1 MSFTDPIADLI
12 TRIRNAQR
20 IGKSSV
26 KCPAS
31 KMKVNVLEVLK
42 NEGYIE
48 DFSQNDSIPSEKELE
63 VKLRYVEGRPVIQE
77 IDRVSKPGRRT
88 YTSVK
93 DMPKVKGGLGIYV
106 VSTNQGVMSDHA
118 ARERQVGGEILFKV
132 F

>member
-31 KMKVNVLEVLK
+31 KLKVNVLDVLK

-48 DFSQNDSIPSEKELE
+48 SFSQDDSVPTKKELE

-77 IDRVSKPGRRT
+77 IDRVSTPGRRT

>member
-1 MSFTDPIADLI
+1 MSFSDPIADLI

-20 IGKSSV
+20 IGQSAV

-31 KMKVNVLEVLK
+31 KLKMNVLEVLK
-42 NEGYIE
+42 KEGYIE
-48 DFSQNDSIPSEKELE
+48 DFSQNESKPSKKEIE

-77 IDRVSKPGRRT
+77 IDRISKPGRRT
-88 YTSVK
+88 YTSIK
-93 DMPKVKGGLGIYV
+93 EMPKVRNGLGIYV
-106 VSTNQGVMSDHA
+106 VSTNQGVMSDHV

>member
-1 MSFTDPIADLI
+1 MSFSDPIADLI

-20 IGKSSV
+20 IGKSAV

-31 KMKVNVLEVLK
+31 KLKMNVLEVLK
-42 NEGYIE
+42 KEGYIE
-48 DFSQNDSIPSEKELE
+48 DFSQDESAPSKKEIE

-77 IDRVSKPGRRT
+77 IDRISKPGRRI

-93 DMPKVKGGLGIYV
+93 QMPKVRSGLGIYV
-106 VSTNQGVMSDHA
+106 VSTNQGIMSDHA